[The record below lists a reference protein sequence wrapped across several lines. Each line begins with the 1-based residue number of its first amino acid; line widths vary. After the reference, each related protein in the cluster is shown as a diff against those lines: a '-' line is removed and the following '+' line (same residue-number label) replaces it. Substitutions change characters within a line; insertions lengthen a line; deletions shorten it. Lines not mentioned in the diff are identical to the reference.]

1 MHGSEILTD
10 SSEVG
15 SMSGQ
20 IGATGQKVGSHFSQI
35 CPNFGNFVG
44 TKMGGFG
51 KFWDQTF
58 IGTIPVL
65 MQAWGGM

>member
-1 MHGSEILTD
+1 MHGFGTLK
-10 SSEVG
+10 EVG
-15 SMSGQ
+15 SMFGQ
-20 IGATGQKVGSHFSQI
+20 IGATGRKVRGHVGQK

-58 IGTIPVL
+58 IGTIPGPGRKG
-65 MQAWGGM
+65 AG

>member
-1 MHGSEILTD
+1 MF
-10 SSEVG
+10 
-15 SMSGQ
+15 GQ
-20 IGATGQKVGSHFSQI
+20 IGATGRKVGGHFGQI

-58 IGTIPVL
+58 IGTIPGPV
-65 MQAWGGM
+65 